1 MLATGRVLATVAHA
15 WEANE
20 PWQIDADA
28 EEVVEVLGGPD
39 QDGWVEVHSPR
50 RGGSGAIPAS
60 YLASTAPD
68 APAAVAEAWERATE
82 TAARPPRPDLP
93 RPDFPDQPLLSQGS
107 SPGTPQAGVPLEP
120 EAPAPQSPREQYF
133 ALVAAVVAEG
143 LVHRDGANLVD
154 DAAARHGFGAAE
166 LEAAL
171 RSCGWTVDEWSRGP
185 EYAEV
190 LEGAL
195 ADGEPN
201 LDDRA
206 MVLDFERERGVE
218 PRERTRALRGLGW
231 SDDDIFPDQPSP
243 SASST
248 RTTRSLRSAAS
259 ASHSRAVQLALSDVA
274 AATNHWRS
282 RELGQGGFGRVYEG
296 QLARFG
302 RVAIKRLESSGGQG
316 EREFLAELEMLAG
329 LRDARLVRLLGY
341 AAEGDEK
348 CLVYQYLAGGTL
360 EARLHGTAT
369 APMTW
374 IHRLQCA
381 VEVSQALY
389 YLHHCAHRATNEAIV
404 HGDIKSANILFDAA
418 GAAKLADFGMA
429 RRMEGDLQ
437 HTMTLAGSK
446 GYLDPHY
453 VTHGRLGP
461 TSDVYSFGV
470 VLLEL
475 LTAER
480 AFQPTRP
487 SPNLVGHC
495 FSEAGAPR
503 VTLDASL
510 DAPSA
515 STKGLVDVARR
526 CTRADVG
533 ERMTLE
539 QCIEQLVML
548 ESSES
553 ERQAAA
559 AAFRAAPPVPPRVV
573 AVSAAT
579 TRSSEASASFR
590 DRPLR
595 VLAVTLNCGD
605 APLKAV
611 ELRAFLRHGRVARR
625 GTRDV
630 LADVVAVTL
639 QEVKLGSSFAR
650 VGELIEA
657 HLSQHERVPNACI
670 AHLQARMF
678 LLVFRRRDVAVS
690 DATHGRVIAGGLV
703 KGACCAALTCAVA
716 DKSYRLAFVGCH
728 LPAHEGKLEKRNG
741 ALRQILDAFQSFLS
755 SEAVVFTFGDLN
767 YRINTTYDDA
777 LKDADAWATVVRLT
791 TERSVPRLAALDELT
806 RQPQVNIDACGLAAF
821 WTPALSFLPTFKC
834 IKGVAGLRYNR
845 KRVPS
850 YTDRVLFRPGS
861 NTDVTCVAHENAPA
875 VTSSDHKPVSAA
887 FEISAG
893 ELQCAQFES
902 ARRVDIVDAS
912 TRMSHA
918 GFGNVHGDIVDLA
931 TSGGAAPAFPPVED
945 DLRLPAQP
953 KDVSD
958 LRKGDVVAFDEAH
971 LPGHEAFPCVK
982 LKQLGAAVAK
992 VLQRNV
998 KASFYQ
1004 GLSAL
1009 ADRLIL
1015 RRPIVRCI
1023 VVVQDRIL
1031 VVDTRGRTALNYGG
1045 TGTVK
1050 SNRHVST
1057 FSHASYPR
1065 TKDRDVF
1072 ALHFRNPPKGELV
1085 PGSSI
1090 DGPAP
1095 GHPAAAGVLRGHVRP
1110 ALALRGVNSLL
1121 FSNFSLLRNNA
1132 LLTFPSTAAC
1142 R

>member
-1 MLATGRVLATVAHA
+1 M
-15 WEANE
+15 
-20 PWQIDADA
+20 
-28 EEVVEVLGGPD
+28 VEVLGGPD

-93 RPDFPDQPLLSQGS
+93 RPDFPQTPLLSQGS
-107 SPGTPQAGVPLEP
+107 SPGTPQAGVVPLEP
-120 EAPAPQSPREQYF
+120 EEPAPQSPREQYF

-166 LEAAL
+166 LETAL
-171 RSCGWTVDEWSRGP
+171 RACGWTVDEWSRGP

-218 PRERTRALRGLGW
+218 PRERLRALRGLGW
-231 SDDDIFPDQPSP
+231 SDDFDDIFPDQPSP

-389 YLHHCAHRATNEAIV
+389 YLHHCAHRDTNEAIV

-515 STKGLVDVARR
+515 STNGLVDVARR
-526 CTRADVG
+526 CTRANVN

-539 QCIEQLVML
+539 QCIERLVML

-559 AAFRAAPPVPPRVV
+559 AAFRAAPPVPPSVL
-573 AVSAAT
+573 VSAAT

-777 LKDADAWATVVRLT
+777 LRDADAWATVVRLT

-834 IKGVAGLRYNR
+834 IKGVASLRYNR

-861 NTDVTCVAHENAPA
+861 STDVTCVAHENAPA

-902 ARRVDIVDAS
+902 ARRVDE
-912 TRMSHA
+912 
-918 GFGNVHGDIVDLA
+918 NV
-931 TSGGAAPAFPPVED
+931 PRR
-945 DLRLPAQP
+945 LR
-953 KDVSD
+953 
-958 LRKGDVVAFDEAH
+958 E
-971 LPGHEAFPCVK
+971 
-982 LKQLGAAVAK
+982 
-992 VLQRNV
+992 
-998 KASFYQ
+998 
-1004 GLSAL
+1004 
-1009 ADRLIL
+1009 
-1015 RRPIVRCI
+1015 RPR
-1023 VVVQDRIL
+1023 
-1031 VVDTRGRTALNYGG
+1031 
-1045 TGTVK
+1045 
-1050 SNRHVST
+1050 
-1057 FSHASYPR
+1057 
-1065 TKDRDVF
+1065 
-1072 ALHFRNPPKGELV
+1072 
-1085 PGSSI
+1085 
-1090 DGPAP
+1090 
-1095 GHPAAAGVLRGHVRP
+1095 
-1110 ALALRGVNSLL
+1110 
-1121 FSNFSLLRNNA
+1121 
-1132 LLTFPSTAAC
+1132 
-1142 R
+1142 